1 MMVCVFVC
9 GGYRLGLVTPDPSHS
24 MMKVTLLLCSSS
36 HFVIVNFA

>member
-1 MMVCVFVC
+1 MMVCVC
-9 GGYRLGLVTPDPSHS
+9 GGYRLGFVTPDPSHS